1 MKRKAVTILL
11 ATVLCAVFAATAS
24 ASETKSVKATIYPLE
39 STIYEDMD
47 ALYALC
53 GLARPSTNRP
63 WSDSQARLILS
74 GIDRSSLSGVALSLY
89 DAISGELDKGLRWKV
104 GDDFQLD
111 TGIIFGL
118 EMYAHSNTEDFVTED
133 DWERSY
139 QERKSLMRLHFDFTA
154 NDFFYTTSDIHYKWM
169 RADYNDTFGSYL
181 ADGKTST
188 DGYVASY
195 KVDDSSH
202 YVKKSYAFSRGFFTS
217 FFTNTMN
224 FSFIWPKRAI
234 VSLGGDRW
242 NLSFNRDVLSL
253 GNAGFGNLLVD
264 KHHFS
269 DYARLTVFGKNF
281 NYDWIL
287 MFLNTTVSDNEQSAT
302 TEGRIFMIH
311 TLQFRVLN
319 KVSMTISENVMYKY
333 TTFDLGFMN
342 PGFIYHNLNN
352 RSMFNAIA
360 YAEVNWTVIHG
371 LEIYGQYAL
380 DQARAPHEGDSQSDA
395 SGLVAGVQYTNSLGH
410 GVLTTYAEF
419 AQTTPLLYR
428 RDGLDFVRVYRY
440 WSHSTKEADPA
451 NTTFYGGHVP
461 FFDYIGFPYGGDC
474 RMLELCSTY
483 KSLDH
488 WSVSLF
494 GRWMDKGYMNIF
506 RSHSNSGNNE
516 DDANY
521 AGKTPSGDII
531 SRNLTFGLEFEADLD
546 KLFGWPGVSFEGEL
560 DWLNRWDFT
569 KATKEYSGRE
579 SDIQLTLGMTVS
591 I

>member
-1 MKRKAVTILL
+1 MKRKGVCFIA
-11 ATVLCAVFAATAS
+11 VLCVLTMGLASLFAA
-24 ASETKSVKATIYPLE
+24 EIRPVKAIIYPLD
-39 STIYEDMD
+39 SSIYDDMD
-47 ALYALC
+47 ALYSLC

-74 GIDRSSLSGVALSLY
+74 KVDRSSLSGVALGLY
-89 DAISGELDKGLRWKV
+89 DSISAELDKGLRWKV

-118 EMYAHSNTEDFVTED
+118 EMYAHSNTEDFTTED

-154 NDFFYTTSDIHYKWM
+154 GDFFYTTSDIHYKWS
-169 RADYNDTFGSYL
+169 RADYNDNYGNYL
-181 ADGKTST
+181 ADYGAGTN
-188 DGYVASY
+188 GYVASY
-195 KVDDSSH
+195 KLDGTSY
-202 YVKKSYAFSRGFFTS
+202 YVKKSYAFSQGFFTN

-253 GNAGFGNLLVD
+253 GNARFGNLLVD
-264 KHHFS
+264 SHHFS
-269 DYARLTVFGKNF
+269 DYARLTVFGNSF

-287 MFLNTTVSDNEQSAT
+287 MYLNTEVSDNEQSAT

-311 TLQFRVLN
+311 TLQFRVLD

-333 TTFDLGFMN
+333 STFDMLFLN

-360 YAEVNWTVIHG
+360 YAELNWTVIPG
-371 LEIYGQYAL
+371 LEVYAQYAM
-380 DQARAPHEGDSQSDA
+380 DQARAPHEGDSQSDS
-395 SGLVAGVQYTNSLGH
+395 SGIIAGAQYTAALGN

-428 RDGLDFVRVYRY
+428 RDIVDFVRVNRY
-440 WSHSTKEADPA
+440 WSHSALDGS
-451 NTTFYGGHVP
+451 FGGGHVP
-461 FFDYIGFPYGGDC
+461 FYDYIGFPYGGDC
-474 RMLELCSTY
+474 RMLEVRSAYRDLRR
-483 KSLDH
+483 
-488 WSVSLF
+488 WEVSGFARLYD
-494 GRWMDKGYMNIF
+494 RGYMNIF
-506 RSHSNSGNNE
+506 VSHNNADDNE
-516 DDANY
+516 GDANY
-521 AGKTPSGDII
+521 AGKTPSGETI
-531 SRNLTFGLEFEADLD
+531 SRNLTIGLEFRADLD
-546 KLFGWPGVSFEGEL
+546 RILSWPGISFEGEL
-560 DWLNRWDFT
+560 DWLNRWDYT
-569 KATKEYSGRE
+569 KATKEYSNHRA
-579 SDIQLTLGMTVS
+579 DVQLTLGFSVD